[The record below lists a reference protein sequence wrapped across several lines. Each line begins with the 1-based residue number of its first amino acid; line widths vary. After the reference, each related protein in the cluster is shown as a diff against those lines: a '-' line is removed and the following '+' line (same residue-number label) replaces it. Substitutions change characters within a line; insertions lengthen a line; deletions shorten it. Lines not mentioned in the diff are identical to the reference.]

1 MSLHKKILTRNE
13 TKNLLKVSNS
23 TLWNWEQSGILVP
36 TRIGRRVY
44 YLVESIEKFF
54 EKTQ

>member
-1 MSLHKKILTRNE
+1 MNKLKILTRDE
-13 TKNLLKVSNS
+13 TKELLQISNG
-23 TLWNWEQSGILVP
+23 TLFNWERKGILKP

-44 YLVESIEKFF
+44 YSEESIEKFF